1 MEIILIPFLVLLLIV
16 LLLVLPSTATR
27 QRAIEHEQALA
38 DMQAVSDATKQRISD
53 LHRAYRTDLARAAK
67 TRSAA
72 RRRMR

>member
-16 LLLVLPSTATR
+16 LLFVLPTATR
-27 QRAIEHEQALA
+27 QGAIEHEQALA